1 MDPDSETT
9 RDTTAAGTSRDVP
22 PTTER
27 AEGEGSVTMASRPVS
42 AGGLDPA
49 DRSAP
54 LPSPAER
61 GRTTIHP
68 RVLTVVARSAALS
81 VPGSI
86 RHTSGLGRIAGRAYP
101 HAEVRSQH
109 TAVDAQI
116 QVALAWPSPVTARA
130 AEVRDAVGRRLAE
143 ATGIPVLRVDVD
155 VAALVPRDVAGDPA
169 GIAEPELRSPVLPE
183 AHVDH
188 PEAPR
193 RTAPR
198 HPSAPATDAV
208 HHPRRPAAPRPTTP
222 RPPAP
227 PAVAHPEP
235 GHRVRLSHPGAP
247 PVHAP
252 VRPNGGTGHAI
263 ASPSAVPPPR
273 ARSPRPASTR
283 IDRPAAPRPHSPVHP
298 RAAGTPAPRHPHRP
312 EVSS

>member
-1 MDPDSETT
+1 MDPDSDST
-9 RDTTAAGTSRDVP
+9 RDATGADTPPVVP

-27 AEGEGSVTMASRPVS
+27 AEGEGSVTMASRPAS
-42 AGGLDPA
+42 SGGLEPA
-49 DRSAP
+49 DRDAP
-54 LPSPAER
+54 LPPPAER

-130 AEVRDAVGRRLAE
+130 AEIRDAVGRRLAE

-155 VAALVPRDVAGDPA
+155 VAALVPRDAAGDPA
-169 GIAEPELRSPVLPE
+169 GVAEPGLRSPVLPE
-183 AHVDH
+183 THVEQ
-188 PEAPR
+188 PEAPHR
-193 RTAPR
+193 PAPR
-198 HPSAPATDAV
+198 QPSAPGPDPV
-208 HHPRRPAAPRPTTP
+208 HHPRRPAAPVATTP
-222 RPPAP
+222 RSPAP
-227 PAVAHPEP
+227 HVVAHPES

-247 PVHAP
+247 PAHAP
-252 VRPNGGTGHAI
+252 VRPRGGSDHAI
-263 ASPSAVPPPR
+263 TSPAAAPPWR
-273 ARSPRPASTR
+273 ARSPRPASTP
-283 IDRPAAPRPHSPVHP
+283 IQRPVAPRPLSPVHP
-298 RAAGTPAPRHPHRP
+298 RTAGTPAPRHPNRP
-312 EVSS
+312 EMSS